1 MEALMSTT
9 NWTSHPF
16 IESFKKEGIKEGLK
30 EGLAEAKAEDVL
42 KLIDARGIQVTE
54 DQRNQVT
61 AAAGLTQLGK
71 WFDRALNAETAADI
85 FQA

>member
-1 MEALMSTT
+1 MSTT

-16 IESFKKEGIKEGLK
+16 IERFKKEGLK

-42 KLIDARGIQVTE
+42 KLIDARGIHVTE